1 MCVLFRRCL
10 VNITLYFASYFP
22 IHIILM
28 LCFMKLLC
36 CDLCKDTFIYLFDS
50 MFWVNT
56 EGVVGIPYQN
66 TLFK

>member
-1 MCVLFRRCL
+1 
-10 VNITLYFASYFP
+10 
-22 IHIILM
+22 
-28 LCFMKLLC
+28 MKLLC

>member
-1 MCVLFRRCL
+1 
-10 VNITLYFASYFP
+10 
-22 IHIILM
+22 
-28 LCFMKLLC
+28 MKLLC

-56 EGVVGIPYQN
+56 EGVGIPYQN